1 MSWWWFILEWVT
13 ESGLVSNSNTALV
26 LNQILI
32 ETSPRC
38 YMLCYS
44 GYVMYILYYAYVI
57 LGYVGLFIYAIR
69 LSPLVDFATG
79 VFTSQGH
86 WPPSLTLRKCVVMTN
101 FKLIYVRTLIHW
113 IDTQGRDSQN
123 IGTRLV
129 TFNTFWLYSARL
141 PYNASDP

>member
-1 MSWWWFILEWVT
+1 MLHRTTAKTVIVQQSYSMLFVCSECHDGGSSWSELQVG
-13 ESGLVSNSNTALV
+13 SGLVSNSNTALV

-57 LGYVGLFIYAIR
+57 LGYVGYVGLFIYAIR

-86 WPPSLTLRKCVVMTN
+86 
-101 FKLIYVRTLIHW
+101 
-113 IDTQGRDSQN
+113 
-123 IGTRLV
+123 
-129 TFNTFWLYSARL
+129 
-141 PYNASDP
+141 